1 MEFQFPYSPL
11 EVATP
16 SSVQFGILSPGEIRQ
31 MSVLE
36 VDNCS
41 TMLNGKPVRGGLSDP
56 RLGPIDRSN
65 RCETCANNL
74 SECPGHFGHIELAKP
89 VFHFGFMKTVLSVM
103 RCVCFSCSKILLDEE
118 DDKCKQILR
127 IKKPKDRLRKFV
139 DACKNKTKC
148 EGGDEFDLQGG
159 KSGQH
164 VKQSRGGCG
173 AQQPKFSIDGLELL
187 AEYKSQRKQYDE
199 EQLPEPTE
207 RKQILTAEKVLSVLK
222 RISDEDC
229 QLLGLNPEYSRP
241 DWMILQVLPIPPP
254 AVRPSVMMSSS
265 AMSEDDLTHQLS
277 MIIRHNQ
284 NLRKQEKHG
293 SAAHI
298 ISQFTQILQYYIST
312 YFNNG
317 LPGLPRATHG
327 STKRPIKSICCR
339 LQAKHSRI
347 RGNLMGK
354 RVNFSART
362 VITPDPNLSLDE
374 LGIPWSIAMNLTY
387 TETVTPFNKERLKE
401 LVDHGPH
408 PPPGL
413 NGAKYIIRDDGQRL
427 DLRYVKKDGDHHLEL
442 GYKVERHL
450 KDGDL
455 VLLNRQ
461 PSLHKMSF
469 MGHRIKIMPYSTF
482 RLNLSVT
489 SPYNADFD
497 GDEMN
502 VHVPQS
508 LETRA
513 EAMELMMV
521 PKCIVSP
528 QSNRPVMGIVQDT
541 LLGARK
547 ITERDT
553 FIEKDVFMNI
563 LMWWEDFDGKVPAPA
578 ILKPRPLWT
587 GKQVFNLIIPK
598 QINLQRISSWH
609 SESESGDITP
619 GDTFV
624 RIEKGEL
631 LSGTLCKRAL
641 GTSTGSLIHVI
652 WEEVGPDAA
661 SKFLSNTQWLV
672 NYWLLQNGFTIGIGD
687 TVADAATM
695 EKINEAIYKAKNE
708 VKELI
713 SKAQSRQ
720 LEAEPGRAMMESFE
734 NKVNQVLNRAR
745 DDAGSSAQKSLSESN
760 NLKAMVTAGS
770 KGSFI
775 NISQMTACVGQQN
788 VEGKRIPYGFID
800 RTLPHFTKDDYGPQS
815 RGFVENSYLQG
826 LTPQEFFFHA
836 MGGREG
842 LIDTAVKTSETGYI
856 QRRLVKAMEDI
867 MVKYDGTVRN
877 SLGDIIQFLYGEDGM
892 DAVWI
897 ESQKLDSLKMKKE
910 FDETFAYVF
919 DDENWNPDY
928 MLPEHVEDLKTIR
941 EFRNVFD
948 AEVSKLET
956 DRLQL
961 GTEIAVTGDNS
972 WPLPVNL
979 KRLIWNAQKT
989 FKIDFRRTSDMHPM
1003 QIVEAIDKLQ
1013 ERLKVVPGDDLLS
1026 LEAQNNATLFFNM
1039 LLRSTFASKRVLK
1052 EYKLTREA
1060 FDWVIGEIEARFL
1073 QSVVS
1078 PGEMI
1083 GIVAAQSIG
1092 EPATQM
1098 TLNTFHYAGVSA
1110 KNVTLGVP
1118 RLKEIIDVSK
1128 SIKTPSLSIYLKPET
1143 NKTKEKAKNV
1153 QCALEYTNLG
1163 SVAQATE
1170 VWYDP
1175 DPMST
1180 LIEEDLEFVQSYYEM
1195 PDEDIN
1201 PEKISPWLLRLEMNR
1216 EMMVDKKLSMA
1227 DIAEKISH
1235 LYSGD
1240 IQCIFNDDNSEKLIL
1255 RIRLMDEEAPHNE
1268 VIGQSEDDVF
1278 LKTLEASMLT
1288 EVALKGIPD
1297 IKKVFIKHGKVNKFD
1312 QNKGFN
1318 AEQEWMLDTE
1328 GVNLLAVM
1336 CHEDVDAKRTTS
1348 NHLYEIMEVLGIEAA
1363 RRALLDELRNVISF
1377 DGSYVNYR
1385 HLAIL
1390 CDTMTYRGYL
1400 MPITRHGINRNDT
1413 GPMMR
1418 CSFEQAVDVLLDASV
1433 FAETDHLRGVTE
1445 NIMLGKLA
1453 PIGTGDC
1460 ALYMNEEL
1468 LQNAMEVQL
1477 PGYTDGLDVGM
1488 TPSHSPY
1495 LDSILSPSYLRSPSN
1510 LFSPMLDAVQ
1520 FSPYV
1525 AGINFPPSSSPGYPP
1540 SVCSPTSPYHSP
1552 TSPHYTPTSP
1562 PYSPSCPSFT
1572 PPGCPPSTVYP
1583 PSVYSPTSPYHS
1595 PTSPCYTPTSPPPA
1609 RPSYTSPGSPP
1620 STVYSLTSPYYSP
1633 TSPSYTPPSAT
1644 STAYS
1649 PTSPSYDQTRPPYSL
1664 TAYSPTSPLYT
1675 RTSHP
1680 YSPTSPLYSPTSPS
1694 YSPTSPFY
1702 SPTSPSY
1709 SPTSPSYSPTSPY
1722 SLTSPAYSPTSPT
1735 NSPSSPTYSPSILLT
1750 TSGVS
1755 PDYSP
1760 SSPQYRQMSVV
1771 QIEHSETML
1780 GGKPKTAGL
1789 SDPRLGTIDRKMKCE
1804 TCTANMAECPGH
1816 FGHLELAK
1824 PMFHIGFMKTVLSI
1838 MRCVCFNCSKI
1849 LVDEDDHKFKTA
1861 LRIKNPKNRLKKILE
1876 ACKNK
1881 TKCDGGD
1888 EIDMQD
1894 TDEPLKKSRGGCG
1907 AQQPKLSIDGMK
1919 MVAEYKAQRKKSD
1932 DQEQLPE
1939 PVERKQTLTAE
1950 RRISDEDCQLLGLN
1964 PKYARPDW
1972 MILQVL
1978 PIPPQPVRP
1987 SDDLTHQLAMII
1999 RHNENLRRQ
2008 ERNGSPAHIISEFA
2022 QLLQFHI
2029 ATYFDNELPGL
2040 PRATQR
2046 SGRPIKSICS
2056 RLKAKEGR
2064 IRGNLMGK
2072 RVDFSARTVITP
2084 DPNINID
2091 QLGVPWSIALNLT
2104 YPETV
2109 TPYNIERLKELVEYG
2124 PHPPPGKTGAK
2135 YIIRDDG
2142 QRLDLRYLKKSSDH
2156 HLELG
2161 YKVERHLNDGDFVL
2175 FNRQPSLHK
2184 MSIMGHRIK
2193 IMPYSTFRLNLS
2205 VTSPYNAD
2213 FDGDE
2218 MNMHVPQSFE
2228 TRAEVLELMMVPKCI
2243 VSPQSN
2249 RPVMGIVQ
2257 DTLLGCRKITKRDT
2271 FIEKDVFMNILMW
2284 WEDFDGKVPAP
2295 AILKPRPLWT
2305 GKQVFNLIIPKQI
2318 NLQRTS
2324 AWHSESETGNITPG
2338 DTHVRIEKGELL
2350 SGTLCKKA
2358 LGTSTG
2364 SLIHVIW
2371 EEVGPDAARKFLGH
2385 TQWLVNYWL
2394 LQNAFSI
2401 GIGDT
2406 IADAATMEK
2415 INETI
2420 SKAKNEVKELISKA
2434 QSKSLEPEPGRTMMD
2449 SFENKVNQVLNRA
2462 RDDAGSSAQ
2471 KSLSESN
2478 NLKAMVTAGSKG
2490 SFINIS
2496 QMTAC
2501 VGQQN
2506 VEGKR
2511 IPYGFIDRTLPHFTK
2526 DDYGPESRGF
2536 VENSYLRGLTP
2547 QEFFF
2552 HAMGGREG
2560 LIDTA
2565 VKTSETGYIQRR
2577 LVKAMEDI
2585 MVKYDGTV
2593 RNSLGDVIQF
2603 LYGEDGMDAVWIE
2616 SQKLDSL
2623 KMKKKEFDKTFAYV
2637 FDDENWNPDYMLPE
2651 HVEDLKTIREFR
2663 NVFDA
2668 EVSKLETD
2676 RLQLGTEIAV
2686 TGDNSWPLPV
2696 NLKRLIWNA
2705 QKTFKIDFRRTSDM
2719 HPMEI
2724 VEAIDKLQERLRVVP
2739 GDDLLSVEAQK
2750 NATLFFNILLRSTF
2764 ASKRVLEEYRLTR
2777 EAFEWVIG
2785 EIESRF
2791 LQSLVAPGEMI
2802 GCVAA
2807 QSIGEPATQMT
2818 LNTFH
2823 YAGVSAKNVTLGVP
2837 RLREIINV
2845 AKRIKTPSLSVYLKP
2860 EANKTKERA
2869 KNVQCALEYTTLR
2882 SVTQATEVWYD
2893 PDPMSTLIEEDLDFV
2908 RSYYEMPDE
2917 EVNPDKISP
2926 WLLRI
2931 ELNREMM
2938 VDKKLSMADIAEKIN
2953 LEFDGDLTC
2962 IFNDDNAEKLILRI
2976 RIMNEETPKGESQD
2990 ESAEDDVFLKKIESN
3005 MLTEMAL
3012 RGIPDINKVFIK
3024 HGKVNKFDQ
3033 NEGFK
3038 AEQEWM
3044 LDTEGVN
3051 LLAVLC
3057 HDDVDAKRTTSNHL
3071 IEIIEVL
3078 GIEAV
3083 RRSLLDELRVV
3094 ISFDGSYVNYRHLA
3108 ILCDTMTY
3116 RGHLMAITRHG
3127 INRNDTGPM
3136 MRCSFEETVDILL
3149 DASVFAETD
3158 HLRGVTEN
3166 IMLGQLAPIGTGDC
3180 ALYLNDEMLKNAIE
3194 LQLPSYVDG
3203 LDFGMTPSRSPV
3215 SGTPFRDGMMSPNY
3229 LLSPNM
3235 RMSPISDA
3243 QFSPYVG
3250 GMAFSPASSPGY
3262 SPSSPGYSPTS
3273 PGYSPTSPGYSP
3285 TSPGYSPTSPTYSP
3299 SSPGYS
3305 PTSPAYSPTSPSY
3318 SPTSPSYS
3326 PTSPSYSPT
3335 SPSYSPTSPSY
3346 SPTSPAYSPTSPAY
3360 SPTSP
3365 AYSPTSPSY
3374 SPTSPSY
3381 SPTSPSYSPTSPS
3394 YSPTSPSYSP
3404 TSPSYSP
3411 TSPAYSPT
3419 SPGYSPTSPSYSPTS
3434 PSYSPT
3440 SPSYN
3445 PPSAKY
3451 SPSVAYSPSSPRLS
3465 PASPYSPTS
3474 PNYSPTSPSYSPT
3487 SPSYSPSSPSYTPGS
3502 PYTSG
3507 VSPDYSPSSPQ
3518 YSPSAGY
3525 SPSQPGYSPSST
3537 SQYTPQ
3543 TSEKDVKDDRSTR

>member
-1 MEFQFPYSPL
+1 MDTRFPYSPA
-11 EVATP
+11 EVAKVRL
-16 SSVQFGILSPGEIRQ
+16 VQFGILSPDEI
-31 MSVLE
+31 
-36 VDNCS
+36 
-41 TMLNGKPVRGGLSDP
+41 
-56 RLGPIDRSN
+56 
-65 RCETCANNL
+65 
-74 SECPGHFGHIELAKP
+74 
-89 VFHFGFMKTVLSVM
+89 
-103 RCVCFSCSKILLDEE
+103 
-118 DDKCKQILR
+118 
-127 IKKPKDRLRKFV
+127 
-139 DACKNKTKC
+139 
-148 EGGDEFDLQGG
+148 
-159 KSGQH
+159 
-164 VKQSRGGCG
+164 
-173 AQQPKFSIDGLELL
+173 
-187 AEYKSQRKQYDE
+187 
-199 EQLPEPTE
+199 
-207 RKQILTAEKVLSVLK
+207 
-222 RISDEDC
+222 
-229 QLLGLNPEYSRP
+229 
-241 DWMILQVLPIPPP
+241 
-254 AVRPSVMMSSS
+254 
-265 AMSEDDLTHQLS
+265 
-277 MIIRHNQ
+277 
-284 NLRKQEKHG
+284 
-293 SAAHI
+293 
-298 ISQFTQILQYYIST
+298 
-312 YFNNG
+312 
-317 LPGLPRATHG
+317 
-327 STKRPIKSICCR
+327 
-339 LQAKHSRI
+339 
-347 RGNLMGK
+347 
-354 RVNFSART
+354 
-362 VITPDPNLSLDE
+362 
-374 LGIPWSIAMNLTY
+374 
-387 TETVTPFNKERLKE
+387 
-401 LVDHGPH
+401 
-408 PPPGL
+408 
-413 NGAKYIIRDDGQRL
+413 
-427 DLRYVKKDGDHHLEL
+427 
-442 GYKVERHL
+442 
-450 KDGDL
+450 
-455 VLLNRQ
+455 
-461 PSLHKMSF
+461 
-469 MGHRIKIMPYSTF
+469 
-482 RLNLSVT
+482 
-489 SPYNADFD
+489 
-497 GDEMN
+497 
-502 VHVPQS
+502 
-508 LETRA
+508 
-513 EAMELMMV
+513 
-521 PKCIVSP
+521 
-528 QSNRPVMGIVQDT
+528 
-541 LLGARK
+541 
-547 ITERDT
+547 
-553 FIEKDVFMNI
+553 
-563 LMWWEDFDGKVPAPA
+563 
-578 ILKPRPLWT
+578 
-587 GKQVFNLIIPK
+587 
-598 QINLQRISSWH
+598 
-609 SESESGDITP
+609 
-619 GDTFV
+619 
-624 RIEKGEL
+624 
-631 LSGTLCKRAL
+631 
-641 GTSTGSLIHVI
+641 
-652 WEEVGPDAA
+652 
-661 SKFLSNTQWLV
+661 
-672 NYWLLQNGFTIGIGD
+672 
-687 TVADAATM
+687 
-695 EKINEAIYKAKNE
+695 
-708 VKELI
+708 
-713 SKAQSRQ
+713 
-720 LEAEPGRAMMESFE
+720 
-734 NKVNQVLNRAR
+734 
-745 DDAGSSAQKSLSESN
+745 
-760 NLKAMVTAGS
+760 
-770 KGSFI
+770 
-775 NISQMTACVGQQN
+775 
-788 VEGKRIPYGFID
+788 
-800 RTLPHFTKDDYGPQS
+800 
-815 RGFVENSYLQG
+815 
-826 LTPQEFFFHA
+826 
-836 MGGREG
+836 
-842 LIDTAVKTSETGYI
+842 
-856 QRRLVKAMEDI
+856 
-867 MVKYDGTVRN
+867 
-877 SLGDIIQFLYGEDGM
+877 
-892 DAVWI
+892 
-897 ESQKLDSLKMKKE
+897 
-910 FDETFAYVF
+910 
-919 DDENWNPDY
+919 
-928 MLPEHVEDLKTIR
+928 
-941 EFRNVFD
+941 
-948 AEVSKLET
+948 
-956 DRLQL
+956 
-961 GTEIAVTGDNS
+961 
-972 WPLPVNL
+972 
-979 KRLIWNAQKT
+979 
-989 FKIDFRRTSDMHPM
+989 
-1003 QIVEAIDKLQ
+1003 
-1013 ERLKVVPGDDLLS
+1013 
-1026 LEAQNNATLFFNM
+1026 
-1039 LLRSTFASKRVLK
+1039 
-1052 EYKLTREA
+1052 
-1060 FDWVIGEIEARFL
+1060 
-1073 QSVVS
+1073 
-1078 PGEMI
+1078 
-1083 GIVAAQSIG
+1083 
-1092 EPATQM
+1092 
-1098 TLNTFHYAGVSA
+1098 
-1110 KNVTLGVP
+1110 
-1118 RLKEIIDVSK
+1118 
-1128 SIKTPSLSIYLKPET
+1128 
-1143 NKTKEKAKNV
+1143 
-1153 QCALEYTNLG
+1153 
-1163 SVAQATE
+1163 
-1170 VWYDP
+1170 
-1175 DPMST
+1175 
-1180 LIEEDLEFVQSYYEM
+1180 
-1195 PDEDIN
+1195 
-1201 PEKISPWLLRLEMNR
+1201 
-1216 EMMVDKKLSMA
+1216 
-1227 DIAEKISH
+1227 
-1235 LYSGD
+1235 
-1240 IQCIFNDDNSEKLIL
+1240 
-1255 RIRLMDEEAPHNE
+1255 
-1268 VIGQSEDDVF
+1268 
-1278 LKTLEASMLT
+1278 
-1288 EVALKGIPD
+1288 
-1297 IKKVFIKHGKVNKFD
+1297 
-1312 QNKGFN
+1312 
-1318 AEQEWMLDTE
+1318 
-1328 GVNLLAVM
+1328 
-1336 CHEDVDAKRTTS
+1336 
-1348 NHLYEIMEVLGIEAA
+1348 
-1363 RRALLDELRNVISF
+1363 
-1377 DGSYVNYR
+1377 
-1385 HLAIL
+1385 
-1390 CDTMTYRGYL
+1390 
-1400 MPITRHGINRNDT
+1400 
-1413 GPMMR
+1413 
-1418 CSFEQAVDVLLDASV
+1418 
-1433 FAETDHLRGVTE
+1433 
-1445 NIMLGKLA
+1445 
-1453 PIGTGDC
+1453 
-1460 ALYMNEEL
+1460 
-1468 LQNAMEVQL
+1468 
-1477 PGYTDGLDVGM
+1477 
-1488 TPSHSPY
+1488 
-1495 LDSILSPSYLRSPSN
+1495 
-1510 LFSPMLDAVQ
+1510 
-1520 FSPYV
+1520 
-1525 AGINFPPSSSPGYPP
+1525 
-1540 SVCSPTSPYHSP
+1540 
-1552 TSPHYTPTSP
+1552 
-1562 PYSPSCPSFT
+1562 
-1572 PPGCPPSTVYP
+1572 
-1583 PSVYSPTSPYHS
+1583 
-1595 PTSPCYTPTSPPPA
+1595 
-1609 RPSYTSPGSPP
+1609 
-1620 STVYSLTSPYYSP
+1620 
-1633 TSPSYTPPSAT
+1633 
-1644 STAYS
+1644 
-1649 PTSPSYDQTRPPYSL
+1649 
-1664 TAYSPTSPLYT
+1664 
-1675 RTSHP
+1675 
-1680 YSPTSPLYSPTSPS
+1680 
-1694 YSPTSPFY
+1694 
-1702 SPTSPSY
+1702 
-1709 SPTSPSYSPTSPY
+1709 
-1722 SLTSPAYSPTSPT
+1722 
-1735 NSPSSPTYSPSILLT
+1735 
-1750 TSGVS
+1750 
-1755 PDYSP
+1755 
-1760 SSPQYRQMSVV
+1760 RQMSVV
-1771 QIEHSETML
+1771 QIEHSETTER
-1780 GGKPKTAGL
+1780 GKPKPAGL
-1789 SDPRLGTIDRKMKCE
+1789 SDPRLGTIDRKMKCD

-1838 MRCVCFNCSKI
+1838 MRSVCFNCSKI
-1849 LVDEDDHKFKTA
+1849 LADEEDHKFKQA
-1861 LRIKNPKNRLKKILE
+1861 LKIRNPKNRLKKILD

-1881 TKCDGGD
+1881 TKCEGGD
-1888 EIDMQD
+1888 EIDVHNQD
-1894 TDEPLKKSRGGCG
+1894 TEEPVKKSRGGCG
-1907 AQQPKLSIDGMK
+1907 AQQPKLTIEGMK
-1919 MVAEYKAQRKKSD
+1919 MIAEYKAQRKKND

-1950 RRISDEDCQLLGLN
+1950 RVLSVLKRISDEDCQLLGLN

-1978 PIPPQPVRP
+1978 PIPPPPVRP
-1987 SDDLTHQLAMII
+1987 SVMMDTSSRSEDDLTHQLAMII
-1999 RHNENLRRQ
+1999 RHNENLKRQ
-2008 ERNGSPAHIISEFA
+2008 ERNGAPAHIISEFA

-2029 ATYFDNELPGL
+2029 ATYFDNELPGQ

-2084 DPNINID
+2084 DPTINID

-2218 MNMHVPQSFE
+2218 MNMHVPQCFE

-2284 WEDFDGKVPAP
+2284 WEDFDGKVPQP

-2318 NLQRTS
+2318 NLMRTA
-2324 AWHSESETGNITPG
+2324 AWHSEADKGLLTVG
-2338 DTHVRIEKGELL
+2338 DTLVRIEKGELL

-2406 IADAATMEK
+2406 IADASTMEK

-2420 SKAKNEVKELISKA
+2420 SVAKNEVKNLIRKA
-2434 QSKSLEPEPGRTMMD
+2434 QEKSLEPEPGRTMME
-2449 SFENKVNQVLNRA
+2449 SFENKVNQVLNKA

-2616 SQKLDSL
+2616 TQTLDAL
-2623 KMKKKEFDKTFAYV
+2623 KMKKSEFGKTFK
-2637 FDDENWNPDYMLPE
+2637 FEMDQDNWNPTYMLQE
-2651 HVEDLKTIREFR
+2651 FIDDLKTIKELRD
-2663 NVFDA
+2663 VFDA
-2668 EVSKLETD
+2668 EVQKLEAD
-2676 RLQLGTEIAV
+2676 RYQLATEIA
-2686 TGDNSWPLPV
+2686 TSGDSSWPMPV

-2705 QKTFKIDFRRTSDM
+2705 QKTFRVDPRRPSDM
-2719 HPMEI
+2719 HPMEV
-2724 VEAIDKLQERLRVVP
+2724 VEAIDKLQERLKVVP
-2739 GDDLLSVEAQK
+2739 GDDPLSVEAQK

-2764 ASKRVLEEYRLTR
+2764 ASKRVLQEHRLTR
-2777 EAFEWVIG
+2777 EAFEWLIG

-2845 AKRIKTPSLSVYLKP
+2845 AKKIKTPSLSVYLKP
-2860 EANKTKERA
+2860 EVNSTKERA

-2893 PDPMSTLIEEDLDFV
+2893 PDPMSTIIEEDVEFV
-2908 RSYYEMPDE
+2908 KSYYEMPDE
-2917 EVNPDKISP
+2917 EVAPEKISP

-2938 VDKKLSMADIAEKIN
+2938 VDKKLSMAAIAEKIN
-2953 LEFDGDLTC
+2953 LEFDDDLTC

-2976 RIMNEETPKGESQD
+2976 RIMNDEAPKGELTD

-3024 HGKVNKFDQ
+3024 KGKMNKFDE

-3038 AEQEWM
+3038 SVDEWM

-3057 HDDVDAKRTTSNHL
+3057 HEDVDARRTTSNHL

-3083 RRSLLDELRVV
+3083 RRALLDELRVV

-3149 DASVFAETD
+3149 DAAVYAESD
-3158 HLRGVTEN
+3158 YLRGVTEN

-3180 ALYLNDEMLKNAIE
+3180 TLYLNDEMLKNAIE
-3194 LQLPSYVDG
+3194 LHLPSYMEG
-3203 LDFGMTPSRSPV
+3203 LDFGMTPARSPI
-3215 SGTPFRDGMMSPNY
+3215 SGTPYHEGMMSPNY
-3229 LLSPNM
+3229 LLSPNL
-3235 RMSPISDA
+3235 RLSPISDA

-3250 GMAFSPASSPGY
+3250 GMAFSPTSSPGYSPSSPGY

-3346 SPTSPAYSPTSPAY
+3346 SPTSPSYSPTSPVYSPTSPAY

-3365 AYSPTSPSY
+3365 AY

-3434 PSYSPT
+3434 PTYSPT

-3445 PPSAKY
+3445 PQSAKY
-3451 SPSVAYSPSSPRLS
+3451 SPSLAYSPSSPRLS

-3474 PNYSPTSPSYSPT
+3474 PNYSPTSSSYSPT
-3487 SPSYSPSSPSYTPGS
+3487 SPSYSPSSPTYSPSS

-3507 VSPDYSPSSPQ
+3507 GHPDYSPSSPQ

-3525 SPSQPGYSPSST
+3525 SPSAPGYSPSST

-3543 TSEKDVKDDRSTR
+3543 TNRDDKSTKDDKATKDDKSLL